1 MSHRKSSLIA
11 VLAAVLAIP
20 AAANAAEATVNAT
33 AKTGHL
39 TGSINEPV
47 GAYDLVGFFNG
58 GTEVGGQTTCLSAPV
73 CDSHTLHVGADGAEL
88 KLDATSDADNLSLEL
103 ISPDGTYTEIN
114 ETDLTA
120 EHHRTLD
127 ATAGDWTVR
136 VYGSGTFDY
145 DIGFPFRTP
154 EDVAQDPPPA
164 DDTEE

>member
-39 TGSINEPV
+39 TGSINEPT

-58 GTEVGGQTTCLSAPV
+58 GTEVGGQTTCLTAPV
-73 CDSHTLHVGADGAEL
+73 CDQHTLHVGADGAEL
-88 KLDATSDADNLSLEL
+88 KLDATSNADNLSLEL
-103 ISPDGTYTEIN
+103 ISPDGNETEIN
-114 ETDLTA
+114 ETELTA
-120 EHHRTLD
+120 EHHLTLEPV
-127 ATAGDWTVR
+127 AGDWTVR

-145 DIGFPFRTP
+145 DLAFTFRTP
-154 EDVAQDPPPA
+154 EDVALDPPPPA
-164 DDTEE
+164 DAEE